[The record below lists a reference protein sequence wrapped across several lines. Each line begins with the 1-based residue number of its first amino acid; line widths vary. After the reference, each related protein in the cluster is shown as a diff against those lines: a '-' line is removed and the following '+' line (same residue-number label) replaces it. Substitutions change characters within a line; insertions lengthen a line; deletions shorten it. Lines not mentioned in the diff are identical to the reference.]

1 MPNRIIKD
9 TLRTS
14 KNVNLLTDFQF
25 RVWVYL
31 ITYVDDYGRGS
42 ADPELLKGLVFTRR
56 RGVTEQQISKALAD
70 LANAGMITLYEVDG
84 ESYLYFP
91 NWDKHQRMQTKK
103 SKFPAPDNAT
113 RCSTVNHGESPPESN
128 PNPNPNPNPESES
141 EDSTER
147 QAASAPP
154 VCLLPLNTGKE
165 YAITAAQV
173 EEWGKLYPAVDI
185 MQALNAMRGW
195 CLANP
200 TKRKTARG
208 ILSFVNRWLAKEQDQ
223 GGTKSKPESLP
234 KNDKTIDTSNPF
246 LRMLMEMEGENGQN

>member
-1 MPNRIIKD
+1 MPNRIIKESVCTSD
-9 TLRTS
+9 TIDQMTWFEECFFHRLWTAC
-14 KNVNLLTDFQF
+14 
-25 RVWVYL
+25 
-31 ITYVDDYGRGS
+31 DDYGRMDARPAILKAKLFPLKDRLSLKDIES
-42 ADPELLKGLVFTRR
+42 ALVKLADIGCVRPYECD
-56 RGVTEQQISKALAD
+56 GKPYLYLPAWEVHQQIRAKRSK
-70 LANAGMITLYEVDG
+70 Y
-84 ESYLYFP
+84 
-91 NWDKHQRMQTKK
+91 
-103 SKFPAPDNAT
+103 PAPDNS
-113 RCSTVNHGESPPESN
+113 CNHMNADACKCPCNPIQSESES
-128 PNPNPNPNPESES
+128 ESES

-223 GGTKSKPESLP
+223 VSTKRKLKTLP

-246 LRMLMEMEGENGQN
+246 LEILMETEGENGQN

>member
-91 NWDKHQRMQTKK
+91 NWDKHQRIQTKK
-103 SKFPAPDNAT
+103 SKFPSPDNAIQ
-113 RCSTVNHGESPPESN
+113 CSTVIHRESPPES
-128 PNPNPNPNPESES
+128 NPNPNPESES